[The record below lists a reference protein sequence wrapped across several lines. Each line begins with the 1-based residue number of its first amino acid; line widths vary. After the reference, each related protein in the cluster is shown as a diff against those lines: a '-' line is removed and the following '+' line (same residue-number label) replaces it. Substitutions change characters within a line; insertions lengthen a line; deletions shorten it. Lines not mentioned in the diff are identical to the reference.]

1 MRITRGWGV
10 GLAALLGIV
19 MAGMPAAAR
28 AGDETGWLGVYTQE
42 LSPELEDALN
52 HHGDAVLVTK
62 VVAKSP
68 ADRAGLRKGDL
79 IVRVNS
85 KSVGSPTELA
95 RAVQSFS
102 PGEDVEIQIVRDGE
116 RRTLTPT
123 LARRNETL
131 SEPKKE
137 KEAPS
142 EESWNNEGG
151 QGSDYF
157 KFDMPPGATAPDAP
171 SLFNMGVGGVRL
183 GVRIETLNPD
193 LGEYFDI
200 RDGQG
205 VLVLDVIKDTPAE
218 KIGIR
223 GGDVIVRIDDRDIND
238 SDDLIKAV
246 SDAEGTVQVT
256 VVRHG
261 SRKTFETELKSVRAP
276 RVMRIQRG
284 PNWRFDGNAWKRAP
298 GGQDREA
305 MEKELTELRQEL
317 KELKQ
322 DLEEL
327 RER

>member
-1 MRITRGWGV
+1 
-10 GLAALLGIV
+10 
-19 MAGMPAAAR
+19 MAGMPTAAR
-28 AGDETGWLGVYTQE
+28 AANGDDTGWLGVYTQE
-42 LSPELEDALN
+42 LSPELEEALN
-52 HHGDAVLVTK
+52 HHGDAVLVTRA
-62 VVAKSP
+62 VANSP

-102 PGEDVEIQIVRDGE
+102 PGDEVEIQIVRDGE
-116 RRTLTPT
+116 RRTLSPT
-123 LARRNETL
+123 LARRNDTA
-131 SEPKKE
+131 PKKE
-137 KEAPS
+137 KA
-142 EESWNNEGG
+142 EESWDSQEGK
-151 QGSDYF
+151 GSDYF
-157 KFDMPPGATAPDAP
+157 KFEMPPGATAPDAP

-205 VLVLDVIKDTPAE
+205 VLVLDVIKDTPAD

-223 GGDVIVRIDDRDIND
+223 GGDVIIRIDDRDIND
-238 SDDLIKAV
+238 SDDLIKSVAE
-246 SDAEGTVQVT
+246 AEGTVQVT

-261 SRKTFETELKSVRAP
+261 SRKTFETELKAVRAP
-276 RVMRIQRG
+276 RVMRLERG
-284 PNWRFDGNAWKRAP
+284 PNWRFDGNSWRKSGQ